1 MKKLAL
7 VILLAV
13 GLANVSQAATDMKS
27 DDDANMRAVD
37 HFQIYYDID
46 GWRPISRTSLI
57 IWATPFRPYLVT
69 LSMPS
74 YDLRFVQHIGV
85 TSSAG
90 TVFAKFDSVVVD
102 GRRIPIQSIYA
113 LDRYTAR
120 HMKKSA

>member
-1 MKKLAL
+1 
-7 VILLAV
+7 
-13 GLANVSQAATDMKS
+13 
-27 DDDANMRAVD
+27 
-37 HFQIYYDID
+37 
-46 GWRPISRTSLI
+46 
-57 IWATPFRPYLVT
+57 
-69 LSMPS
+69 MPS